1 MKKSS
6 FKAAFGPF
14 TLFDFFF
21 LLEIQ
26 KMKVDLQA
34 KGQLA
39 QQEGLGVFLQVH
51 RSKLWQEEPKA
62 GRAGLCSQDTPKQL
76 PQLAGAR
83 PPM

>member
-39 QQEGLGVFLQVH
+39 QQEGLGVFL
-51 RSKLWQEEPKA
+51 
-62 GRAGLCSQDTPKQL
+62 
-76 PQLAGAR
+76 
-83 PPM
+83 